1 MATTFASYFRYHL
14 KSKLRWLIVL
24 TAIALFFVLMFSITG
39 QRTPRWEY
47 IEGLDDV
54 VLTGQYYY
62 DSYIGWP
69 VTMLILCAYILP
81 VTEFAFMKK
90 RRNLDCLYALPI
102 SRSQLGSVHYLTGLI
117 CLVVPYVSAYLANFL
132 LMLRYPEGFYY
143 LPLVEHFLLNL
154 IVGITVYSIM
164 VFVFNQANT
173 VIDGIIFMAL
183 WSFAFTFVLSAVDS
197 LFSYISMWLRLAEEQ
212 YDTFWTSW
220 YLDTGYGTPFG
231 FSMNNSWIYAQII
244 EKAKSTTR
252 EHIWD
257 VQAIVSSVVW
267 PVLGAA
273 AAVGFF
279 RFFGQRRAE
288 KTEEIS
294 DSWFGFKLLIP
305 VYAFCSLIA
314 LGGITGLFDIVFV
327 FVGYVVYRRG
337 FRLKKSDW
345 IIMGIYFNIFILFSV
360 FMLLL
365 EL

>member
-1 MATTFASYFRYHL
+1 
-14 KSKLRWLIVL
+14 
-24 TAIALFFVLMFSITG
+24 
-39 QRTPRWEY
+39 
-47 IEGLDDV
+47 
-54 VLTGQYYY
+54 
-62 DSYIGWP
+62 
-69 VTMLILCAYILP
+69 
-81 VTEFAFMKK
+81 
-90 RRNLDCLYALPI
+90 
-102 SRSQLGSVHYLTGLI
+102 
-117 CLVVPYVSAYLANFL
+117 
-132 LMLRYPEGFYY
+132 
-143 LPLVEHFLLNL
+143 
-154 IVGITVYSIM
+154 
-164 VFVFNQANT
+164 
-173 VIDGIIFMAL
+173 
-183 WSFAFTFVLSAVDS
+183 
-197 LFSYISMWLRLAEEQ
+197 MWLRLAEEQ

-220 YLDTGYGTPFG
+220 YIDTGYGTPFG
-231 FSMNNSWIYAQII
+231 FSMNNSWIYVQIV

-252 EHIWD
+252 EDIWD

-327 FVGYVVYRRG
+327 FVGYVIYRRG

-345 IIMGIYFNIFILFSV
+345 IIMGIYVNIFILLSV

-365 EL
+365 EYRGESI